1 MRYELRPM
9 RVAAW
14 ALCLLAGA
22 ALSGCVS
29 NNMSDLEQYVQR
41 VLAQK
46 SGNIEPL
53 PEIKPYKRYLY
64 QSAAKG
70 LRDPFKPFY
79 QEKAQETAKK
89 ALSPEQQKL
98 LNEIKN
104 RNPEEL
110 EHFPLD
116 SLRMV
121 GTIRDK
127 GKLWAIVV
135 DPTGTVHRVEK
146 GNYMGQN
153 YGKITNIT
161 DDHIELREIISD
173 GQGGYTTRKAS
184 LALKE
189 Q

>member
-9 RVAAW
+9 RVASC

-22 ALSGCVS
+22 ALTGCVS
-29 NNMSDLEQYVQR
+29 RNMSDLEQYVQQ
-41 VLAQK
+41 VLARK

-53 PEIKPYKRYLY
+53 PEIKPYERYLY
-64 QSAAKG
+64 QSATDGA
-70 LRDPFKPFY
+70 RDPFHPFY
-79 QEKAQETAKK
+79 EEKPQEAAAK
-89 ALSPEQQKL
+89 ALNPEQQKL

-121 GTIRDK
+121 GTIQDQ
-127 GKLWAIVV
+127 GKLWGIVL
-135 DPTGTVHRVEK
+135 DPQGTVHRVEK

-153 YGKITNIT
+153 YGKITNISE
-161 DDHIELREIISD
+161 DHIELREIVSD